1 MKEVTRKDIQQDTMS
16 HLSTQHLIQA
26 ANQAVSWREKNCESA
41 AEDEVTQVIA
51 AMAPKQQRSPSTSRT
66 TRRGAFPVC
75 SARWRRTS

>member
-51 AMAPKQQRSPSTSRT
+51 AMAERLAEYRAAI
-66 TRRGAFPVC
+66 GALKRVK
-75 SARWRRTS
+75 